1 MSALQKKKKKNIYIN
16 ERMEGATFLFLHD
29 TDVQLRPFQLLG
41 VNGDGEHTPLKRI
54 QSQK

>member
-1 MSALQKKKKKNIYIN
+1 
-16 ERMEGATFLFLHD
+16 MEGATFLFLHD